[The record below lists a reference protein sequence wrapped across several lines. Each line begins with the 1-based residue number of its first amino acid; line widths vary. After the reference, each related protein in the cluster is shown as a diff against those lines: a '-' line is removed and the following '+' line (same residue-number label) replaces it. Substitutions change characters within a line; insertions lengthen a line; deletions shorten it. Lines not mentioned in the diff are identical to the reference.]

1 MTIISYSK
9 NFIFTKTNKTAG
21 TSLEI
26 ALSKYCDDGDVI
38 GLIGDDEKIR
48 RDLGFR
54 TAQNYKGKLSKKINL
69 GFFKGFLAWLISKSF
84 LNKYFHFRYPPTIFN
99 KLFVENIIAEE
110 HFSISKIQKLV
121 GNKFYE
127 NSKKITIVRNPYT
140 QILSYYHWQLYRNKI
155 SPDTTIY
162 DFVKDESEF
171 FFNNEISLLKNLQGK
186 INFDLVIK
194 YEEIENGIKKLS
206 QIINI
211 KDSIYDIFKNIKA
224 KGGLKKKYDQLDE
237 KSVEIVNDKADFLFK
252 NFGYKKKQPI

>member
-1 MTIISYSK
+1 M
-9 NFIFTKTNKTAG
+9 
-21 TSLEI
+21 
-26 ALSKYCDDGDVI
+26 
-38 GLIGDDEKIR
+38 
-48 RDLGFR
+48 
-54 TAQNYKGKLSKKINL
+54 
-69 GFFKGFLAWLISKSF
+69 
-84 LNKYFHFRYPPTIFN
+84 
-99 KLFVENIIAEE
+99 
-110 HFSISKIQKLV
+110 KIQ
-121 GNKFYE
+121 
-127 NSKKITIVRNPYT
+127 KKITIVRNPYT

-194 YEEIENGIKKLS
+194 YEDIENGIKKLS

-211 KDSIYDIFKNIKA
+211 KDSIYDIFKKNIKA